1 MEKCEPGE
9 NVNHGKKKL
18 ISVNQNY
25 VNLNYVNQYYVNQNY
40 VNQKMLVHGKK
51 LEKKFT

>member
-25 VNLNYVNQYYVNQNY
+25 VNLNYVNQNY